1 MTDRHMTICHDI
13 TAFMHSHNVSPK
25 RNVYMYELHKRPLN
39 SLMDIFG
46 IPFAKECEYEN
57 TSDKIQSYCHMVKT

>member
-57 TSDKIQSYCHMVKT
+57 ASDKMHS